1 MQRIIYLLVFFS
13 ASLLVLKPVWGIVTD
28 RPVTETSQ
36 AAPVSAAPPKGN
48 NSLPK
53 EKAAGSS
60 SLYRPSLRSDGHLKL
75 EPETGYVFASPFDEM
90 RQPSDSSTAVPVS
103 GGMRLTGLAK
113 SSRGVRA
120 VIEQGQSVITLAE
133 GETKAGITLMEIDEA
148 SRAVVINGP
157 SGQRVL
163 RLVDSQP

>member
-36 AAPVSAAPPKGN
+36 AAPVSAARKGN

-103 GGMRLTGLAK
+103 VGMRLTGLAK

>member
-36 AAPVSAAPPKGN
+36 AAPVSAAPKGN

-90 RQPSDSSTAVPVS
+90 RQPADSSTAVPVS

>member
-28 RPVTETSQ
+28 RPVTEASQ
-36 AAPVSAAPPKGN
+36 AAPVSAASKGN

-75 EPETGYVFASPFDEM
+75 EPETGYVFSSPFDEM
-90 RQPSDSSTAVPVS
+90 RQPADSSTAVPVS
-103 GGMRLTGLAK
+103 GSMRLTGLAK

-120 VIEQGQSVITLAE
+120 LIEQGQSVITLAE